1 MLKGKTIAACVTGGI
16 AAYKA
21 AEVVSSLV
29 QLGADVHV
37 AMTSAATRFVTPLSF
52 RTLSGQPVITDM
64 FAEPRHW
71 NVEHIALAERA
82 DLFLVAP
89 ATANVIGKLA
99 GGIADDF
106 ITTTLLATTAPVLLV
121 PAMNHRMYAH
131 PIVQRNLATLQE
143 IGYYL
148 MEPEY
153 GRLASGAVGKGRF
166 PAPARIVQRVLGLVA
181 YRHDLAGRSL
191 LVTAGPTHEP
201 MDPVRYLSNR
211 SSGKMGYAL
220 ARAAWQRG
228 ARVTLVSGLVPLEG
242 PEGVK
247 LVVVETARDMREAV
261 MAECAGMDAVVMAA
275 AVADFRPRNPAAAK
289 MPKSALGA
297 RLELEPVP
305 DIIAELGSLHPRPVL
320 VGFAAETHDLLASAR
335 EKLRR
340 KQLDLICANDV
351 SRTDAGMGSDQ
362 NQVTIITA
370 RGEVEELPL
379 LPKDELAHL
388 ILDRVRQLLVG
399 EAR

>member
-228 ARVTLVSGLVPLEG
+228 ARVTLVSGPVPLEG